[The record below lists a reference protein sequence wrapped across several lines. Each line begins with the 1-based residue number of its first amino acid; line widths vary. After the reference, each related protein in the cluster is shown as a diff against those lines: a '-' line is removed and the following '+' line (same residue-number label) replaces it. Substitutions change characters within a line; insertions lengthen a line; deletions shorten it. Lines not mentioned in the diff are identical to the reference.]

1 MTNDDPLLIPEL
13 EAKVQT
19 YQHIDKI
26 RELLRVFASELLAR
40 GETHDRS
47 KLAPEESR
55 VFAEYTP
62 KLKTSTYMSEEYKSF
77 LAGMKPALDHH
88 YANNRHHPEFFEFLV
103 AWRPVRGFEGV
114 YEVGSNGALRSVDR
128 EVAREGSQG
137 SLTKKGQFLS
147 PQVTPKGY
155 LRIQL
160 QDGEKWKNAM
170 VHRLVAEAFVENPD
184 GKPEVN
190 HKNGIKW
197 DNHPENLEWVTSS
210 ENQVHAYDTGLK
222 KPAAKYVVTCE
233 ELDLTT
239 IGCEKMAAAV
249 RECGY
254 ERVTAAGIWNAV
266 HRDGTHFD
274 LHFTATLLKEHTYSG
289 VSGMN
294 LVDLLEMWIDWYA
307 SSMRHA
313 DGDMGKSIDLNEKR
327 FGLDPQLVAIFKN
340 TLRDFNEGKLSVNKP
355 PPANP

>member
-1 MTNDDPLLIPEL
+1 MPNDPLLIPEL

-88 YANNRHHPEFFEFLV
+88 YANNRHHPEHH
-103 AWRPVRGFEGV
+103 EG
-114 YEVGSNGALRSVDR
+114 
-128 EVAREGSQG
+128 
-137 SLTKKGQFLS
+137 
-147 PQVTPKGY
+147 
-155 LRIQL
+155 
-160 QDGEKWKNAM
+160 
-170 VHRLVAEAFVENPD
+170 
-184 GKPEVN
+184 
-190 HKNGIKW
+190 
-197 DNHPENLEWVTSS
+197 
-210 ENQVHAYDTGLK
+210 
-222 KPAAKYVVTCE
+222 
-233 ELDLTT
+233 
-239 IGCEKMAAAV
+239 
-249 RECGY
+249 
-254 ERVTAAGIWNAV
+254 
-266 HRDGTHFD
+266 
-274 LHFTATLLKEHTYSG
+274 G